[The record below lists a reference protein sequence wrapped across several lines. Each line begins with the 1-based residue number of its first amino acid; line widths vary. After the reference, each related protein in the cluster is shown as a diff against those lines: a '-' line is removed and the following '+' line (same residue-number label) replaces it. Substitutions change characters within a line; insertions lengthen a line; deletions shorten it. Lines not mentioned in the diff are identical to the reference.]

1 MTDMI
6 RKTISIPEPMA
17 AFIKGR
23 LKSGLYGNDS
33 EYFRELVRRDQE
45 RQNQQASKAA
55 FENMIQESIASG
67 HTDMTLDEIIIEAQS
82 RAKADETDGV

>member
-17 AFIKGR
+17 AFIKTR
-23 LKSGLYGNDS
+23 LKTGLYGNDS

-45 RQNQQASKAA
+45 RQTQQASKAA
-55 FENMIQESIASG
+55 FETMIHESIASG
-67 HTDMTLDEIIIEAQS
+67 HTDMTLDEIITEAKS
-82 RAKADETDGV
+82 RAKADGADGV